1 MVTDGGALGINAT
14 SGNGNMNSVG
24 WCQCQ
29 CTICKWWVTDR
40 NNNKSQNGDLV
51 SRMLCI
57 WGTEELTT

>member
-40 NNNKSQNGDLV
+40 NKKEV
-51 SRMLCI
+51 RMVI
-57 WGTEELTT
+57 WYHVCFASGGLKN